1 MKKPNL
7 ALILLSTVLLVS
19 NSLAQSAKFDIVTY
33 TPPAGWSV
41 EKDANSIRF
50 SKESGS
56 SFCVISVTRSVE
68 SIGDSAKNFEL
79 LWKGTATEG
88 LNAGEPQRG
97 KGGDKNGWQ
106 AEVGVAMFEKDGL
119 KGAALL
125 TTFTGND
132 KVVAI
137 LAITNSDEF
146 QPAIEAFVDNVK
158 LPPIAAQKAPAAV
171 SVGAPSGDAAKLIGK
186 WNRSGS
192 VSPVYADPVSWG
204 TAGYTKSR
212 YEFKADGT
220 YVYTERSFR
229 MMHQN
234 IIIVKENGRY
244 DASGN
249 TLTITPLKSVIASYA
264 KAGGVDA
271 LGALVKS
278 QARPL
283 ETVNYRFTFHY
294 FSGIQ
299 EWNLVLQADKVTQRD
314 GQFSNNTTFPNAW
327 YFDQRFTNN
336 DLTAVRVD

>member
-1 MKKPNL
+1 MKQPNL
-7 ALILLSTVLLVS
+7 ALILFTAILFASYAF
-19 NSLAQSAKFDIVTY
+19 AQSTKFDIMTY
-33 TPPAGWSV
+33 AAPAGWTA
-41 EKDANSIRF
+41 EKDANALRF
-50 SKESGS
+50 TKESGS
-56 SFCVISVTRSVE
+56 NYCVISLTRSVDGV
-68 SIGDSAKNFEL
+68 GDSGKNFEL
-79 LWKGTATEG
+79 LWKGMATDG
-88 LNAGEPQRG
+88 LNAGTPLRG
-97 KGGDKNGWQ
+97 STGDKNGWQ
-106 AEVGVAMFEKDGL
+106 TEIGVAMFEKDGL

-125 TTFTGND
+125 TTFTGNG

-146 QPAIEAFVDNVK
+146 QPAIEAFVDSVK
-158 LPPIAAQKAPAAV
+158 LPPIAIQKAPAAA
-171 SVGAPSGDAAKLIGK
+171 SAAAPSGDAAKLVGK

-220 YVYTERSFR
+220 YFYTERSFR
-229 MMHQN
+229 MMYQH
-234 IIIVKENGRY
+234 IIIVRENGRY
-244 DASGN
+244 AVSGN
-249 TLTITPLKSVIASYA
+249 TLTIKPAKSVIASYT

-299 EWNLVLQADKVTQRD
+299 EWNLVLQADEVTQRD
-314 GQFSNNTTFPNAW
+314 GSFSNNTTFPNAW
-327 YFDQRFTNN
+327 YFDQKFTDN
-336 DLTAVRVD
+336 DLTAVRAG

>member
-1 MKKPNL
+1 MKKSSL
-7 ALILLSTVLLVS
+7 TLILLSSVLLVS
-19 NSLAQSAKFDIVTY
+19 NSFAQTAKFDIMTY
-33 TPPAGWSV
+33 TAPAGWTV
-41 EKDANSIRF
+41 EKDAGSLRF
-50 SKESGS
+50 TRSSGGDY
-56 SFCVISVTRSVE
+56 CVISLTRSVD
-68 SIGDSAKNFEL
+68 SIGESVKNFDL
-79 LWKGTATEG
+79 LWKAMATEG
-88 LNAGEPQRG
+88 LNAGAPQRG
-97 KGGDKNGWQ
+97 GAGEKNGWQ
-106 AEVGVAMFEKDGL
+106 AEVGIAPFEKDGI

-137 LAITNSDEF
+137 LAITNTDKF
-146 QPAIEAFVDNVK
+146 QPEIEAFVDSVN
-158 LPPIAAQKAPAAV
+158 LPPIAAIKAPTTAPAAE
-171 SVGAPSGDAAKLIGK
+171 PTGDVAKLIGK

-220 YVYTERSFR
+220 YLYTERSFR
-229 MMHQN
+229 MMHQH
-234 IIIVKENGRY
+234 IIVVKENGRY
-244 DASGN
+244 AVSGN
-249 TLTITPLKSVIASYA
+249 TLTVSPAKSVIASYV
-264 KAGGVDA
+264 KAGGGDA

-283 ETVNYRFTFHY
+283 EAVNYRFTFHY

-327 YFDQRFTNN
+327 YFDQKFTNG
-336 DLTAVRVD
+336 DLTAVRIP